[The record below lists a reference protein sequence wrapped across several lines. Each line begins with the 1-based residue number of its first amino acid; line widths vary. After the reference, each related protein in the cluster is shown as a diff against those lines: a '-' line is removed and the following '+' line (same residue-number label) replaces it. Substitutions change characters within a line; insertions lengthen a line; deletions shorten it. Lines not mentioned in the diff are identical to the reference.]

1 VTDHERVDPTPPGSG
16 QASAAEPDDSLIRRI
31 CAGETACFEV
41 LMRRHNER
49 IYRTV
54 RAVLGDDADVED
66 VMQQAYVSAYQHLD
80 RFEGRA
86 RFSTWMTRIAINEA
100 YARLRK
106 RHRTEP
112 APWEDEH
119 AMADEPEAAGPSPEQ
134 IAARQE
140 MQGLLERAVDTLSMP
155 NRTVFVLRSIEGLFG
170 GGGQDAPASR
180 QRSAAAVAGRA
191 GRRRGQG
198 RLPVLSPALRRRRR
212 TCDVPHRPLIAGG
225 VGGSASRDC
234 TCLPLHGT
242 PTRAGPT
249 VR

>member
-1 VTDHERVDPTPPGSG
+1 MPVIPHEDHGRPSTADG
-16 QASAAEPDDSLIRRI
+16 ASATGAEGDGSLIDRI
-31 CAGETACFEV
+31 RAGETACFEV

-66 VMQQAYVSAYQHLD
+66 VMQQAYVNAYQHLD
-80 RFEGRA
+80 AFEGRA

-134 IAARQE
+134 IAARLE
-140 MQGLLERAVDTLSMP
+140 MHALLERAVDTLSMP
-155 NRTVFVLRSIEGLFG
+155 NRMVFVLRSVEGLSTAETA
-170 GGGQDAPASR
+170 DCLKISEE
-180 QRSAAAVAGRA
+180 AVKTRLHRA
-191 GRRRGQG
+191 NE
-198 RLPVLSPALRRRRR
+198 ALR
-212 TCDVPHRPLIAGG
+212 LWLAAQ
-225 VGGSASRDC
+225 VGGAVHDAFRFYRPRCDAVVGSVMAR
-234 TCLPLHGT
+234 LVH
-242 PTRAGPT
+242 
-249 VR
+249 

>member
-1 VTDHERVDPTPPGSG
+1 MTGPEPAAPSIPPAQLDGS
-16 QASAAEPDDSLIRRI
+16 AESDDVLIRRI
-31 CAGETACFEV
+31 CAGETACFEP

-66 VMQQAYVSAYQHLD
+66 VMQQAYISAFQHLD

-106 RHRTEP
+106 RYRTEP

-119 AMADEPEAAGPSPEQ
+119 AMAEEPEAAGPTPEQ

-140 MQGLLERAVDTLSMP
+140 IHTLLERAVDTLSVP
-155 NRTVFVLRSIEGLFG
+155 NRTVFVLRVVQGLSTAETAECLKISEEAVKTRLHRANEALRLWLAEQVG
-170 GGGQDAPASR
+170 DLVQDAFRFYRPR
-180 QRSAAAVAGRA
+180 CDAVVS
-191 GRRRGQG
+191 QVMG
-198 RLPVLSPALRRRRR
+198 RL
-212 TCDVPHRPLIAGG
+212 
-225 VGGSASRDC
+225 
-234 TCLPLHGT
+234 
-242 PTRAGPT
+242 TR
-249 VR
+249 

>member
-1 VTDHERVDPTPPGSG
+1 MEATVSGPERAEPTTRPSPVETF
-16 QASAAEPDDSLIRRI
+16 AAEPDDALIKRI

-106 RHRTEP
+106 RYRTEP
-112 APWEDEH
+112 APWEDDH
-119 AMADEPEAAGPSPEQ
+119 AMADELEAAGPTPEQ
-134 IAARQE
+134 LAARQE
-140 MQGLLERAVDTLSMP
+140 IHALLERAVDTLSVP
-155 NRTVFVLRSIEGLFG
+155 NRTVFVLRSVEEMVERRDQGEVKRTGERKEEGKEVR
-170 GGGQDAPASR
+170 D
-180 QRSAAAVAGRA
+180 
-191 GRRRGQG
+191 
-198 RLPVLSPALRRRRR
+198 
-212 TCDVPHRPLIAGG
+212 
-225 VGGSASRDC
+225 GSARGSR
-234 TCLPLHGT
+234 T
-242 PTRAGPT
+242 PEVNST
-249 VR
+249 VQEPDVE

>member
-1 VTDHERVDPTPPGSG
+1 MNGPGRRDPGAAHPSDRPG
-16 QASAAEPDDSLIRRI
+16 QAAAADPDDSLVRRV
-31 CAGETACFEV
+31 CDGETACFEA

-100 YARLRK
+100 YARLRR

-134 IAARQE
+134 IAARLE
-140 MQGLLERAVDTLSMP
+140 MNALLERAVDTLSLS
-155 NRTVFVLRSIEGLFG
+155 NRMVFVLRSVEGLSTAETA
-170 GGGQDAPASR
+170 DCLKISEE
-180 QRSAAAVAGRA
+180 AVKTRLHRA
-191 GRRRGQG
+191 NE
-198 RLPVLSPALRRRRR
+198 ALRLWLAAQIGGTVHEAFRFYRPR
-212 TCDVPHRPLIAGG
+212 CDAV
-225 VGGSASRDC
+225 VGHVMARII
-234 TCLPLHGT
+234 H
-242 PTRAGPT
+242 
-249 VR
+249 

>member
-1 VTDHERVDPTPPGSG
+1 MTGQEHAQPTALPRLV
-16 QASAAEPDDSLIRRI
+16 QAFAAEPDEALIKRI

-54 RAVLGDDADVED
+54 RAILGDDADVED

-80 RFEGRA
+80 RFENRA

-112 APWEDEH
+112 APWEDDH

-140 MQGLLERAVDTLSMP
+140 IHALLERAVDTLSVP
-155 NRTVFVLRSIEGLFG
+155 NRTVFVMRAVEGLSTAETA
-170 GGGQDAPASR
+170 DCLKISEE
-180 QRSAAAVAGRA
+180 AVKTRLHRA
-191 GRRRGQG
+191 NE
-198 RLPVLSPALRRRRR
+198 ALRQWLESQVGDAVQDTFRFYRPR
-212 TCDVPHRPLIAGG
+212 CDAVVSQVMARLI
-225 VGGSASRDC
+225 
-234 TCLPLHGT
+234 H
-242 PTRAGPT
+242 
-249 VR
+249 

>member
-1 VTDHERVDPTPPGSG
+1 MEATVSG
-16 QASAAEPDDSLIRRI
+16 QEHADPSTHPGPVEANAAEPDDALIKRI
-31 CAGETACFEV
+31 CAGDTACFEV

-106 RHRTEP
+106 RHRTDP
-112 APWEDEH
+112 APWEDDH
-119 AMADEPEAAGPSPEQ
+119 AMADEPEAAGPTPEQ

-140 MQGLLERAVDTLSMP
+140 MQALLERAVDTLSVP
-155 NRTVFVLRSIEGLFG
+155 NRTVFVLRSVEGLSTAETAECLKISEEAVKTRLHRANEALRLWLEAQVG
-170 GGGQDAPASR
+170 DAVQDAFRFYRPR
-180 QRSAAAVAGRA
+180 CDAVVSSVMA
-191 GRRRGQG
+191 
-198 RLPVLSPALRRRRR
+198 RLI
-212 TCDVPHRPLIAGG
+212 H
-225 VGGSASRDC
+225 
-234 TCLPLHGT
+234 
-242 PTRAGPT
+242 
-249 VR
+249 